1 MPDASYDAVI
11 IGAGHNGLCLAA
23 YLARAGMKVGM
34 FERRHDEG
42 GGAHTDEA
50 TVPGFWHNLHAQYME
65 FIEMMPFYRDFNLP
79 SFGARMIKPAAQVGI
94 TFADGRPPLIIYRP
108 EDSEETY
115 QSIAYYSKHDADAF
129 HQIRSKVLAANNY
142 ISAMLYSP
150 PASEAP
156 ADAGRSDTIVG
167 HLLQLWVD
175 LGFKPND
182 LNKSPKVL
190 IDEVFESSEMRAT
203 LYRQC
208 VEWGANLHSGDGFG
222 FVMAVIWLCGNHYL
236 SVGGTHTLA
245 HAMASAALAAGA
257 DLRYNSPVVEILRFE
272 GRAIGVRL
280 KDGRIIEARKLVAS
294 NADPRTTFADLIGWE
309 KLSEFRKERMSS
321 WRFGP
326 EHVLGTPSFALRRA
340 PDYKSA
346 RHNPDINKCFYTI
359 VGFEDHQQVSE
370 YILQAYG
377 GQIPDRPGAGTWVNS
392 LWDPS
397 QAPEGLHTMNGWYFF
412 PRASC
417 LSPAEWDTVRGEYNG
432 KFLQLW
438 GTYATN
444 MTRENVIA
452 DKLYVSLDMERR
464 IAMPEGDFS
473 HGRLGHLNPGF
484 SRAHIYRSEI
494 EGLYMCGAS
503 AGGGGISAAG
513 GYNAYKVIAH
523 DYNLPKPWQQENR
536 LY

>member
-1 MPDASYDAVI
+1 MPDATYDAVI

-50 TVPGFWHNLHAQYME
+50 TIPGFWHNLHAQYME
-65 FIEMMPFYRDFNLP
+65 FIDYMPLYRDFDLA
-79 SFGARMIKPAAQVGI
+79 SFGARMIKPDAQVGI
-94 TFADGRPPLIIYRP
+94 TFADGRPPLVIYRP
-108 EDSEETY
+108 ELAERTRE
-115 QSIAYYSKHDADAF
+115 SIAYYSPRDAETFDAM
-129 HQIRSKVLAANNY
+129 RAKVMAADRY
-142 ISAMLYSP
+142 IAAMLYSP
-150 PASEAP
+150 PASEVKG
-156 ADAGRSDTIVG
+156 DGRSEEIMG
-167 HLLQLWVD
+167 RLLQLWID
-175 LGFKPND
+175 LGFKPQE
-182 LNKSPKVL
+182 LGKSPQVL

-208 VEWGANLHSGDGFG
+208 VEWGANLHAGDGFG
-222 FVMAVIWLCGNHYL
+222 FVMSVIWLCGNHYL

-245 HAMASAALAAGA
+245 HAIASAALNAGA
-257 DLRYNSPVVEILRFE
+257 DLRYNSPVVEILTS
-272 GRAIGVRL
+272 GTRATGVRL
-280 KDGRIIEARKLVAS
+280 KDGRTIEARKLIAS
-294 NADPRTTFADLIGWE
+294 NADPRTTFSDLVGAS
-309 KLSEFRKERMSS
+309 KLSEFRRERLAN

-326 EHVLGTPSFALRRA
+326 EHVLGTPSFALRHA

-346 RHNPDINKCFYTI
+346 RHNPDINRCFYTI
-359 VGFEDHQQVSE
+359 VGFEDHHQVSD

-392 LWDPS
+392 IFDPS
-397 QAPEGLHTMNGWYFF
+397 QAPPGLHAMNGWFFF

-417 LSPAEWDTVRGEYNG
+417 LSSEEWDGVRRDYNG
-432 KFLQLW
+432 KFLELW
-438 GTYATN
+438 RDYAPN
-444 MTRENVIA
+444 MTRENVLA

-473 HGRLGHLNPGF
+473 HGRLGHMNPGAD
-484 SRAHIYRSEI
+484 RLHIYRSEI

-513 GYNAYKVIAH
+513 GYNAYKVIAN
-523 DYNLPKPWQQENR
+523 DYGLPKLWQTEGR